1 LRSAEAR
8 SLVGILEAAAAEG
21 GQDVR
26 ALLTRWRSL
35 RFELSNAAGEA
46 TDNVK
51 YLTTLEPLVR
61 PLYSGSLA
69 QMLEAVGPLV
79 EQLRLVAT
87 VSRHYN
93 TTERL
98 AILLHRV
105 CSQLIRN
112 CKRCLEPVDEPR
124 LLLQEAKAA
133 LPRLA
138 EALAVV
144 HSFSQA
150 VRKLA
155 LDFGE
160 MQNTGDNVAM
170 AGAGGTAL
178 LARGLATSLP
188 LALSNG

>member
-1 LRSAEAR
+1 
-8 SLVGILEAAAAEG
+8 
-21 GQDVR
+21 
-26 ALLTRWRSL
+26 
-35 RFELSNAAGEA
+35 
-46 TDNVK
+46 
-51 YLTTLEPLVR
+51 
-61 PLYSGSLA
+61 
-69 QMLEAVGPLV
+69 
-79 EQLRLVAT
+79 VAT

-160 MQNTGDNVAM
+160 MQNTGM
-170 AGAGGTAL
+170 LTKL
-178 LARGLATSLP
+178 LV
-188 LALSNG
+188 